1 LQYAHT
7 RLRTAL
13 TCAICLRVPSTIN
26 RIVIVAPSIVR
37 AAGVVTGRGASGGRS
52 GGASARSG
60 GPSGGSQAGGES
72 KQYLRHE
79 GKANPQYWLPRPIV
93 GGAAVEGMGGKR
105 PTRPIIEAP
114 EMVRIFSPIHA
125 TNRKN
130 GFF

>member
-1 LQYAHT
+1 
-7 RLRTAL
+7 LRTGL

-37 AAGVVTGRGASGGRS
+37 AAGVVTGRGASG
-52 GGASARSG
+52 ARSG
-60 GPSGGSQAGGES
+60 GPSDGSQAGGKG

-79 GKANPQYWLPRPIV
+79 GKANPQYWLPRPVV

-105 PTRPIIEAP
+105 FTRPIIEAP
-114 EMVRIFSPIHA
+114 EMVRIAIHA